1 MFTDYLQKIDQL
13 SLKTLF
19 GVAAGLVILCQL
31 VAMALV
37 VDGQVSKA
45 QLRDAQYA
53 SERVAFAYCIESS
66 NGVAR
71 NNCMRQVQAV
81 TRPSREIDS
90 SQGMQT
96 VASTSGLTNAAIPA
110 PLSQGLMPASFTAR

>member
-1 MFTDYLQKIDQL
+1 MFSQYLQKIDQL

-45 QLRDAQYA
+45 QLRDTQYA
-53 SERVAFAYCIESS
+53 AERVAFAYCIESS

-71 NNCMRQVQAV
+71 NNCLRQVQAA
-81 TRPSREIDS
+81 TRPSPDIDS
-90 SQGMQT
+90 SQSVQA
-96 VASTSGLTNAAIPA
+96 VASTSGLRNAAMPA
-110 PLSQGLMPASFTAR
+110 PMRGFMPASFTAR